1 MIHLDVSTINTHMRF
16 SQFSSHQHKYKV
28 TVRVIDGSQSM
39 TVNLTLE
46 IDGISQARLVASKL
60 FGSKNVISVTEIRNE
75 FIESTETLTAD
86 QLKVRSLQNQQK
98 KYSELA
104 KREKARQSLVKAQKK
119 MQNAFSTVTN

>member
-1 MIHLDVSTINTHMRF
+1 MRF
-16 SQFSSHQHKYKV
+16 SQFSSYLHKYKV

-60 FGSKNVISVTEIRNE
+60 FGSKNVVSVSEIRNE

-86 QLKVRSLQNQQK
+86 QLKIKSLQDQQK
-98 KYSELA
+98 RFSELA
-104 KREKARQSLVKAQKK
+104 KREKARQQLAKAQAKVREV
-119 MQNAFSTVTN
+119 S

>member
-46 IDGISQARLVASKL
+46 IDGITQAKFVASKL
-60 FGSKNVISVTEIRNE
+60 FGARNVISVTEVRNE
-75 FIESTETLTAD
+75 FIESTETLAAD
-86 QLKVRSLQNQQK
+86 QLKVKSLQDQQK
-98 KYSELA
+98 RYGELA
-104 KREKARQSLVKAQKK
+104 KREKARQQLVKAQSNFRK
-119 MQNAFSTVTN
+119 ASAL